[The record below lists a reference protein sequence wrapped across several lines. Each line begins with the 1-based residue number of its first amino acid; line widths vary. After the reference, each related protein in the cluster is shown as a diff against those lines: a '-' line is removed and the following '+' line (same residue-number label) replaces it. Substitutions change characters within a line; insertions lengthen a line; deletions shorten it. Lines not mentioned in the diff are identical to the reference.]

1 MNRNRWPVAVLAA
14 VVALGFG
21 CATFKSK
28 EIPVVEGLKA
38 PAAAVKKTVSYTF
51 TAGFDYFGKK
61 EEHEQERRLL
71 DDRFLAVLEESGYFT
86 VSRDR
91 KEKADLVMELRM
103 ERTESLSNTC
113 GCMWTFLSAMTFTV
127 VPSWTRMSYDL
138 AARVREGNG
147 KVREYRVKD
156 SAVQVI
162 WLPMAL
168 AAPFRWPKKV
178 TAEVHRNIYLTLVG
192 RMKADGLLE

>member
-1 MNRNRWPVAVLAA
+1 MNRNRWPVAVLTV

-21 CATFKSK
+21 CATFKSN

-38 PAAAVKKTVSYTF
+38 PPAAVKKTVSYTF

-61 EEHEQERRLL
+61 EEFEQERRLL
-71 DDRFLAVLEESGYFT
+71 DDRFLAVLDESGWFT

-103 ERTESLSNTC
+103 ERTETPSHTC
-113 GCMWTFLSAMTFTV
+113 GCLWTFLSAMTFTV
-127 VPSWTRMSYDL
+127 VPSWTRLRYDL
-138 AARVREGNG
+138 SARVRAKDG
-147 KVREYRVKD
+147 KQYEYRVKD

-178 TAEVHRNIYLTLVG
+178 TAEVHRNIYRTLLV
-192 RMKADGLLE
+192 RMKADGLVE

>member
-1 MNRNRWPVAVLAA
+1 VAVLA
-14 VVALGFG
+14 VIVALGLG

-28 EIPVVEGLKA
+28 EIPAAEGLKA
-38 PAAAVKKTVSYTF
+38 PPTAVKKRVSYAF

-61 EEHEQERRLL
+61 EEIEQERRLL
-71 DDRFLAVLEESGYFT
+71 DDRFLAVLVESGYFT
-86 VSRDR
+86 VSHDR

-113 GCMWTFLSAMTFTV
+113 GCMWTFLSAMTFTII
-127 VPSWTRMSYDL
+127 PSWSRMSYDL
-138 AARVREGNG
+138 AARVRTGNG
-147 KVREYRVKD
+147 KVNEYRVKD

-178 TAEVHRNIYLTLVG
+178 TAEVHRNIYRTLLV